1 MWRLGDLSI
10 GGPVVLGP
18 MSGYTSAAYREFMRP
33 FGVSMAYTEMVSDQ
47 YYRSVLVKW
56 LRLYPVHKF
65 GSKPRRAGYCCQV
78 IMVYAVITFGA
89 SMAAFKGVRIHGI
102 KYKKKRFVLL

>member
-47 YYRSVLVKW
+47 GL
-56 LRLYPVHKF
+56 
-65 GSKPRRAGYCCQV
+65 
-78 IMVYAVITFGA
+78 
-89 SMAAFKGVRIHGI
+89 
-102 KYKKKRFVLL
+102 KYG

>member
-47 YYRSVLVKW
+47 GLKYGGRQTMSFLDFRSEGITGVQL
-56 LRLYPVHKF
+56 F
-65 GSKPRRAGYCCQV
+65 GHVPDDLLE
-78 IMVYAVITFGA
+78 
-89 SMAAFKGVRIHGI
+89 AARKA
-102 KYKKKRFVLL
+102 L

>member
-47 YYRSVLVKW
+47 GLKYGGRQTMSFLDFRSAFVDVFLVDCTNAIC
-56 LRLYPVHKF
+56 R
-65 GSKPRRAGYCCQV
+65 
-78 IMVYAVITFGA
+78 
-89 SMAAFKGVRIHGI
+89 
-102 KYKKKRFVLL
+102 